1 MLLKVNL
8 YSIIFCVLCNISAL
22 GQVKAFYGKT
32 ISEKEMD
39 AFVKKQMDSLN
50 MPGLSIA
57 VINNGKIVANDTL
70 QNLQQKN
77 QNKHSVRV
85 QFQKQ
90 KDRAEGRQP
99 DII

>member
-50 MPGLSIA
+50 MPGLSMA
-57 VINNGKIVANDTL
+57 VINNGKIVYSLAAGLKNRKTGEKVDNQTL
-70 QNLQQKN
+70 FEAASMSKPVFAFL
-77 QNKHSVRV
+77 
-85 QFQKQ
+85 
-90 KDRAEGRQP
+90 
-99 DII
+99 